1 MPVYQCCIL
10 ENDGNSIASLSF
22 DCDTNTEAQDYA
34 LRLFGA
40 HPHANRVEI
49 WVNTRQI
56 LNYTRAGVAR
66 SPVELRAL
74 CARVL
79 KAAHEETDP
88 GIKRTVAAYALSL
101 ATEAEELERRPH
113 D

>member
-22 DCDTNTEAQDYA
+22 NCETNTEAQDYA

-40 HPHANRVEI
+40 HPHDNRVEM
-49 WVNTRQI
+49 WVNTRLI

-66 SPVELRAL
+66 SPAELRAL

-79 KAAHEETDP
+79 EAAHKENDP
-88 GIKRTVAAYALSL
+88 SIRRSVAAYALSL
-101 ATEAEELERRPH
+101 AEDAEA
-113 D
+113 